1 MFSNL
6 FSYFSKTS
14 SVYHCPSRETNCL
27 LVHNE
32 RLLQQEYKTL
42 QQTQSHTSIQR
53 FVRESLLNT
62 LVKYANKTR
71 WKRILSLLSNSISL
85 NSTNTLSEII
95 SIVGMS
101 GFLTLSD
108 FCSCLFL
115 SSAITANL
123 PTIHYYSIPNKT
135 YYNSYSKQQFQSLFS
150 LPSIPKVLYYRI
162 KHYPKSINAKKKGCK
177 QTQLILKHYSK
188 FIRKQTIPTHNQNI
202 HQLILSTEQQ
212 QQYQSS
218 PKISLSF
225 LLPGRSKTIQK
236 HCSFFII
243 F

>member
-14 SVYHCPSRETNCL
+14 SVDHCPSREKNCL
-27 LVHNE
+27 FVHNE
-32 RLLQQEYKTL
+32 RLLEREYTKL
-42 QQTQSHTSIQR
+42 QQIQSQTSIQQ
-53 FVRESLLNT
+53 FVRDSLLDT
-62 LVKYANKTR
+62 LVNYANKTR
-71 WKRILSLLSNSISL
+71 WKRILSLFSNSLSL
-85 NSTNTLSEII
+85 NSTSTLSEII
-95 SIVGMS
+95 SIIGMS
-101 GFLTLSD
+101 GFLPLSD
-108 FCSCLFL
+108 YVSCHYL

-123 PTIHYYSIPNKT
+123 PTLHYYSIPNQT
-135 YYNSYSKQQFQSLFS
+135 YYNSSSKQQFQSLFS

-177 QTQLILKHYSK
+177 QTQLILKQYSK
-188 FIRKQTIPTHNQNI
+188 YIRKQTIPIHNQTTQ
-202 HQLILSTEQQ
+202 QLIISIQQQ

-218 PKISLSF
+218 RNISLSF
-225 LLPGRSKTIQK
+225 LLPGRSKTVQK